1 MGSPFSLVVLLWVI
15 LLVWFGGFIM
25 GNPFSLVV
33 LLWVILLVWWFYY
46 G

>member
-1 MGSPFSLVVLLWVI
+1 MGNPFSLVVLLC
-15 LLVWFGGFIM
+15 FIM

>member
-1 MGSPFSLVVLLWVI
+1 MGNPFSLVVLLWVI
-15 LLVWFGGFIM
+15 LLVWWLYY

>member
-1 MGSPFSLVVLLWVI
+1 MGNPFSLVVLLWVI
-15 LLVWFGGFIM
+15 LLGGFIM

>member
-1 MGSPFSLVVLLWVI
+1 MGNPFSLVVLLWVI
-15 LLVWFGGFIM
+15 LLVGGFIM